1 MFMRLFI
8 YPCCSFILFILI
20 YFYSI
25 LKYFT
30 VKMAPGV
37 EAVVVAECLKRT
49 LEPNAQIRRIAEND
63 LKQMEQLPGKLL
75 IYVRIDNMGI
85 AIDNFT

>member
-1 MFMRLFI
+1 
-8 YPCCSFILFILI
+8 
-20 YFYSI
+20 
-25 LKYFT
+25 
-30 VKMAPGV
+30 MAPGV

-85 AIDNFT
+85 AIDNFTWINDYNFLCYSSISSIFQLASFQNKLHR